1 MIRDTSAQDRVIE
14 APPLHRRRA
23 VLVGAGIAAVAAVAL
38 ALPSLQRAFSSQAS
52 VSASRL
58 SFAKVEVGSFVRD
71 VAGEG
76 KVVAANSPT
85 LYAPSNGAVTLLVH
99 AGDQVKKS
107 QVLARVDSPDLN
119 AKLAQE
125 RSNADAMHAD
135 VLRAQVEAR
144 QQGAQLQGDYE
155 NASIDFK
162 TAQTDLDRQ
171 TQAFKAGA
179 AAGMQVDH
187 ARDTLEKA
195 RVSLAHAASN
205 RTLKEDSLKF
215 DVQAKQAALDRQ
227 QLMVKD
233 LERQVEALQMRS
245 PVDGQ
250 VGQLMVAERATVAK
264 DAQVLT
270 VIDLTGMEVQMQV
283 PESFA
288 RDLSIGMAGDIGG
301 NGKTWKGKVSSVS
314 PEVVNNEVAARLR
327 FDGEQPEALRQNQR
341 LSVRVLLD
349 QRDGVATV
357 RRGSFV
363 DELGGTAVYV
373 MRDGMAEKVPVVLGA
388 RSLDKVEV
396 RSGLKPGDEVVISGA
411 DAFNGAARVTVSR

>member
-14 APPLHRRRA
+14 SQPLLKRRG
-23 VLVGAGIAAVAAVAL
+23 VMIGAAIAALVVVGL
-38 ALPSLQRAFSSQAS
+38 AIPSLQRAFSSGAS
-52 VSASRL
+52 ISASRL
-58 SFAKVEVGSFVRD
+58 SFSKVEVGAFVRD
-71 VAGEG
+71 IAGEG

-85 LYAPSNGAVTLLVH
+85 LYAPSNGAVTVLAH
-99 AGDQVKKS
+99 AGDQVKKG
-107 QVLARVDSPDLN
+107 QVLARVDSPDLA

-125 RSNADAMHAD
+125 RSNADAMRAD

-144 QQGAQLQGDYE
+144 QQSAQLQGDYE

-195 RVSLAHAASN
+195 RITLAHATSN
-205 RTLKEDSLKF
+205 RSLKEDSLKF
-215 DVQAKQAALDRQ
+215 DVQSKQAALDRQ

-233 LERQVEALQMRS
+233 LERQTEDLQMRS

-250 VGQLMVAERATVAK
+250 VGQLLIAERATVAK

-270 VIDLTGMEVQMQV
+270 VIDLTGLEVQMQV
-283 PESFA
+283 AESFA
-288 RDLSIGMAGDIGG
+288 RDLAIGMSGDISG
-301 NGKTWKGKVSSVS
+301 NGNTWKGKVSSIS

-327 FDGEQPEALRQNQR
+327 FDGAQPDALRQNQR

-349 QRDGVATV
+349 QRDHVTYL

-373 MRDGMAEKVPVVLGA
+373 MRDGQAEKVPVRLGA

-396 RSGLKPGDEVVISGA
+396 LSGLKVGDEVVISGA
-411 DAFNGAARVTVSR
+411 DAFNGAPRVTISR